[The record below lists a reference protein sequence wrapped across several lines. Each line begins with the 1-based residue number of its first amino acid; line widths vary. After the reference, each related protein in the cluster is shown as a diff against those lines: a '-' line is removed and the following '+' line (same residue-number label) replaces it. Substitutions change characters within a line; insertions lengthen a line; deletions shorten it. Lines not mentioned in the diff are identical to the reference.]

1 MSESLPILSPA
12 QIADTVRQLHDDL
25 TALFPGES
33 MDVIVYGS
41 YARGEAEPG
50 SDLDVMILVDASRE
64 TIAKREWDVSGVAS
78 DLSLSCGV
86 MVSPLVENRVFFQS
100 LLPIL
105 PFFQNVTKEGVRFY
119 G

>member
-1 MSESLPILSPA
+1 MEESLPILSPTE
-12 QIADTVRQLHDDL
+12 IKDTVRRLHDGL
-25 TALFPGES
+25 TPLFPGES

-50 SDLDVMILVDASRE
+50 SDLDVMVLVDASRE
-64 TIAKREWDVSGVAS
+64 AIAKREWDVSGVGFE
-78 DLSLSCGV
+78 LSLDCGV
-86 MVSPLVENRVFFQS
+86 MISPFVENRAFFRS

-105 PFFQNVTKEGVRFY
+105 PFFQNVMKEGIRFY